1 MFRLNRYRVLEI
13 GTAVSMPLCAS
24 VLANLGAEVIKVESR
39 KKLDG
44 NRVRVPR
51 KDAPAN
57 IDQIETFTLFH
68 DLNGGKKS
76 VSLNLKT
83 AAGRAIFLDLIR
95 VSDVFIQNFAP
106 GWLDRLDLSVATL
119 AEANPRLIQ
128 MYASGYGQHGPLS
141 GVRVYA
147 TIMSG
152 IGGLEGVVGYP
163 DGDVTGLSATAFGDP
178 NSGQFGVLA
187 VLSALHARERT
198 GRGCL
203 IDLSQIESIA
213 TVLGEAVIDLQASG
227 QVPGPTGNRSRWVA
241 PHGIYRCAGSDRWVA
256 LAVPRDEEWQAL
268 RALLVAEGQSW
279 AAEAR
284 FASAATRLEHARE
297 LDDLISAW
305 TLPQTDQ
312 TLALRLQARGIRCTP
327 VLPIEEV
334 ETDPHMVAR
343 HFMQQATH
351 PILGAMP
358 ITSTPWRHDGAQPPI
373 RGAGPMFGSAN
384 EEIYRGLL
392 GMSAARY
399 QECQDSE
406 VFA

>member
-1 MFRLNRYRVLEI
+1 MFSLKPYRVLEI

-24 VLANLGAEVIKVESR
+24 VLANLGAEVIKIESR

-51 KDAPAN
+51 KDAPTH

-76 VSLNLKT
+76 VTLNLKT
-83 AAGRAIFLDLIR
+83 PEGKALFLGLIR

-106 GWLDRLDLSVATL
+106 GWLDRLGLSSATL

-128 MYASGYGQHGPLS
+128 VYASGYGQTGPMN

-152 IGGLEGVVGYP
+152 IGGMEGLVGYP

-178 NSGQFGVLA
+178 NSGQFGVLG
-187 VLSALHARERT
+187 VLSALYARERT

-203 IDLSQIESIA
+203 IDLSQIESIV
-213 TVLGEAVIDLQASG
+213 TVLGEAVIDLQVTG
-227 QVPGPTGNRSRWVA
+227 RVPGPTGNESKWVA

-256 LAVPRDEEWQAL
+256 LSVPDQSEWQAL
-268 RALLVAEGQSW
+268 CAVLREDGQAW
-279 AAEAR
+279 ADAPR
-284 FASAATRLEHARE
+284 FATPPERLAHARE
-297 LDDLISAW
+297 LDGLISGW
-305 TLPQTDQ
+305 TAGQADGA
-312 TLALRLQARGIRCTP
+312 LAERLQARGIRCTP

-334 ETDPHMVAR
+334 ETDPHMQAR
-343 HFMQQATH
+343 GFMQQAVH
-351 PILGAMP
+351 PVLGSMP
-358 ITSTPWRHDGAQPPI
+358 ITSTPWKHDGTQPPI
-373 RGAGPMFGSAN
+373 RGAGPMIGSAN
-384 EEIYRGLL
+384 KEVYCGLL
-392 GMSAARY
+392 GLSEEQLADYAAR
-399 QECQDSE
+399 E
-406 VFA
+406 VLA